1 MNVRE
6 RLIAVARRLGEL
18 NSSVVYVGGS
28 AVHFLIQEAMV
39 PSLRHTEDVDVVVAA
54 ALYHEIQEFS
64 QKLRQAGFVEN
75 REDGVICR
83 WSVDGMVVDV
93 MPTGERAFG
102 FSNRWYDQV
111 MLDSQELE
119 VAPGLHCRFPSLATF
134 LATKFE
140 AFGDRG
146 GGDYWGDSDFED
158 IAMGLGYGHDVVE
171 TIARAPKEVRAYLV
185 SQVQGLLRQS
195 RISEYIAGC
204 FPDHLGKAA
213 TDTILERLRQI
224 DTV

>member
-6 RLIAVARRLGEL
+6 RLIAVARRLGKL

-28 AVHFLIQEAMV
+28 AVHFLIMEAMV
-39 PSLRHTEDVDVVVAA
+39 STLRHTEDVDLVVSAT
-54 ALYHEIQEFS
+54 LYHEIQEFS
-64 QKLRQAGFVEN
+64 EQLRQAGIVEN

-93 MPTGERAFG
+93 MPTGEKAFG

-111 MLDSQELE
+111 VRSSQELE
-119 VAPGLHCRFPSLATF
+119 VAPGLRCRFPDLATF
-134 LATKFE
+134 MATKFE

-146 GGDYWGDSDFED
+146 GGDYWGDADFED
-158 IAMGLGYGHDVVE
+158 ITMVLAYGEDVVG
-171 TIARAPKEVRAYLV
+171 TVARAPEEVRLYLA
-185 SQVQGLLRQS
+185 SHAQELLRLPG
-195 RISEYIAGC
+195 ISDYIGGC

-213 TDTILERLRQI
+213 TEITLERLRQI
-224 DTV
+224 EMM